1 MSDRPPSQS
10 DRPDQPAGA
19 PAAAAEPPAPSAEPP
34 AAPVA
39 STGSGAAETGAA
51 AAASAAPGAET
62 SDPEIRIARLS
73 DPGVELD
80 PDAPKRPAGPPGPP
94 PPRKA
99 SSPPAKASSA
109 IEAAFVQANLP
120 QRRWPPE
127 TVADIMTRQLI
138 ALGENEPLGE
148 LDSAMKRFRFR
159 HLPVVGQAGKLVGLI
174 TRSDLLRAA
183 VGAMPDGTTLAERP
197 SPTTSAGVIMR
208 RDVLTARL
216 HTPITS
222 AGRVMA
228 HQKIGCLPV
237 ILDDNTLVGIVTETD
252 FVTLALELLERK

>member
-1 MSDRPPSQS
+1 MSDRPPSHS
-10 DRPDQPAGA
+10 DRPDQ
-19 PAAAAEPPAPSAEPP
+19 PAAAAEPPAAPAEAP
-34 AAPVA
+34 AAPAA
-39 STGSGAAETGAA
+39 STAA
-51 AAASAAPGAET
+51 AAEPSAPVAPLAAPGAET

-94 PPRKA
+94 PPRKP
-99 SSPPAKASSA
+99 SSPPTKASSA

-138 ALGENEPLGE
+138 ALGEKEPLGE